1 MKESESQLLLIS
13 PLADNPAE
21 SPCPVFESLLKHP
34 LVEQP
39 LPKDFRIDEEAKH
52 LTELWETCD
61 NFKHYFF
68 NEFVHAGGSGMV
80 FRVTPHNSTI
90 SQALKIARHKLYT
103 LDPKKQEVAHTLSPV
118 SPRELLALET
128 ISHPNVVRLYEAI
141 ENERG
146 IIAISTTYVQNP
158 QPLDQYLINTLAK
171 HPDPTG
177 KKGLHPFSPQRLD
190 DACSFLVAR
199 CAEIASALAHMHNL
213 RIFHLDIKPANIL
226 ISKEN
231 LATLTDLG
239 SCIHASDVEGKK
251 DVRIH
256 FTWTYAHPALTSII
270 NDPASIS
277 GGGLKAS
284 ARVNPRLGLD
294 KYDLFAFGRT
304 IQEALAILAEEF
316 GERCFASYGFRFLH
330 MISCLLLDE
339 HNVPSLRD
347 SRFSQKD
354 GRRFVSDTAQ
364 NYPIDLFK
372 VHKIQTADEL
382 VERLARF
389 TRQYSWNEL
398 APELDPWQ
406 PEIVNT
412 GVGIPAPF
420 TRRVA
425 QVFNHPCARRLK
437 SEFQL
442 GWMREVYPGATHNR
456 WSHTIGVF
464 AAVVSY
470 YNALLADPEV
480 PTLRIL
486 LDPEDLSHTLIAAIL
501 HDIGQTDFAHDFEAA
516 CSDLYSHEAAINRLL
531 NDNYWGKP
539 TLRETIQQ
547 YWPKVDIQRVLSIL
561 SQSMDT
567 NRPGAR
573 ETTRRY
579 RAVDGIAADILD
591 GPIDADKF
599 DYLLRDSLAC
609 GVPYGYGIDR
619 QRFLQALSVN
629 AKETA
634 VGSRLAL
641 AYKAKGSPAIES
653 LLIARYQMYGAVY
666 WHHSFRCIHAMFS
679 HAAAAT
685 FGQLKGGGRRRL
697 RDSSVSSNI
706 IADLFYHWVVCGKP
720 LSLCL
725 QLVRATPKE
734 FSDQPPASLS
744 NERALEFIWKFA
756 DDSIRLLV
764 ERIGRRELYKRVF
777 EVKLGD
783 LGVHGDYS
791 AIRAEMLPD
800 RRVRLAEELEERF
813 LDSVR
818 KAMSQRGPTESI
830 SEAEAKKRH
839 DALRV
844 KTVSHIVIDFP
855 VRGISEEKNFPAEI
869 GDPARKYL
877 AGPVKPTGE
886 RRSVFHTVKQLQ
898 TQIASVRVFAAPELH
913 ELITRYLDPSDVQA
927 CVESVIR
934 CLQIHR

>member
-1 MKESESQLLLIS
+1 MRHNETQLNLIH
-13 PLADNPAE
+13 PLADEPSDLH
-21 SPCPVFESLLKHP
+21 SPNFESLLRRP
-34 LVEQP
+34 LVNQP
-39 LPKDFRIDEEAKH
+39 LPKDFRIDEESKH
-52 LTELWETCD
+52 LSELWETSTSLQ
-61 NFKHYFF
+61 HYSFQ
-68 NEFVHAGGSGMV
+68 EFVHAGGSGMV
-80 FRVTPHNSTI
+80 FRVVPHNSTI

-103 LDPKKQEVAHTLSPV
+103 VDPKKQEIAHTLSPV

-141 ENERG
+141 ENDRG
-146 IIAISTTYVQNP
+146 VIAISTTYVQNP
-158 QPLDQYLINTLAK
+158 QPLDQYLITTLAK

-190 DACSFLVAR
+190 DACSFLVLR
-199 CAEIASALAHMHNL
+199 CAEIASALAHMHSL
-213 RIFHLDIKPANIL
+213 KIFHLDIKPANIL
-226 ISKEN
+226 ISKEQV
-231 LATLTDLG
+231 ATLTDLG
-239 SCIHASDVEGKK
+239 SCIHATDLEGKK

-256 FTWTYAHPALTSII
+256 FTWTYAHPDLTSII

-304 IQEALAILAEEF
+304 IQEALAILSDEF
-316 GERCFASYGFRFLH
+316 GERCFASHGFRFLH
-330 MISCLLLDE
+330 MISCLLLDG
-339 HNVPSLRD
+339 HNVPSPRD
-347 SRFSQKD
+347 SRLSKRD

-364 NYPIDLFK
+364 NYPISLFD
-372 VHKIQTADEL
+372 VHRIQTADEL

-412 GVGIPAPF
+412 GVGILAPF
-420 TRRVA
+420 TKRVA
-425 QVFNHPCARRLK
+425 QVFSHPCVRRLK

-442 GWMREVYPGATHNR
+442 GWIREVYPGATHNR

-486 LDPEDLSHTLIAAIL
+486 LDPEDLSHALIAAIL

-516 CSDLYSHEAAINRLL
+516 CPDLYSHERAINRLL
-531 NDNYWGKP
+531 DDNYWGKP
-539 TLRETIQQ
+539 TLRETIRQ
-547 YWPKVDIQRVLSIL
+547 YWPKVNVQRVLSIL
-561 SQSMDT
+561 SQSVDT
-567 NRPGAR
+567 NRQAPR
-573 ETTRRY
+573 EGLTRF

-609 GVPYGYGIDR
+609 GVPYGLGIDR
-619 QRFLQALSVN
+619 QRFLQALSVD

-634 VGSRLAL
+634 TGSRLAL
-641 AYKAKGSPAIES
+641 AYKAKGGPAIES
-653 LLIARYQMYGAVY
+653 LLLARYQMYGAVY
-666 WHHSFRCIHAMFS
+666 WHHSFRCIQAMFA
-679 HAAAAT
+679 HAAADT
-685 FGQLKGGGRRRL
+685 FGQLKGSGRRRL
-697 RDSSVSSNI
+697 RGSTVSSTI

-720 LSLCL
+720 LSMCHS
-725 QLVRATPKE
+725 LVKSIPKE

-756 DDSIRLLV
+756 DNSIRLLV
-764 ERIGRRELYKRVF
+764 ERIGRRDLYKRVF

-783 LGVHGDYS
+783 LGVHGDYA
-791 AIRAEMLPD
+791 AIRAEMLPTM
-800 RRVRLAEELEERF
+800 RVELANNLEERF

-818 KAMSQRGPTESI
+818 KAMSERGPTESI

-839 DALRV
+839 DELRI
-844 KTVSHIVIDFP
+844 KNVSHIVIDFP
-855 VRGISEEKNFPAEI
+855 VRGISEERNFPAEI

-877 AGPVKPTGE
+877 AGPVKSRSE
-886 RRSVFHTVKQLQ
+886 RRSVFHTVRQLQ